1 MILGVISSRSVQH
14 HALAAH
20 FVNDLQISSNIRRIE
35 RFFKEQM
42 IDFGSL
48 AKILLEMLTLHHK
61 LDLVMDRTNW
71 EFGKSPMNFLVLS
84 VLVDGQHGIPLFWR
98 VLPKHGT
105 SNSSE
110 QMDLIQKF
118 VDVFGADRI
127 RSLMADREFVGQKW
141 LCFLYDQRI
150 PFYIRMKKNRLV
162 EWGEEDKPLAFFFQH
177 LKTGER
183 RLLYKE
189 IKGMKLS
196 LAGTRSQAGELVLI
210 MTNQLHHK
218 EANILKTYAKRWTIE
233 CLFKNTKSNG
243 FNLES
248 THITYPDR
256 LEKLMAV
263 IAVATAICIRAGQ
276 WQEKIKPT
284 IYKKT
289 VKAPLYSTFRRGF
302 DVLRRWLTNL
312 KNILTVLYTT
322 NLLENKEFLKNVG

>member
-1 MILGVISSRSVQH
+1 MGFRYFGVFCPSREAQ
-14 HALAAH
+14 
-20 FVNDLQISSNIRRIE
+20 
-35 RFFKEQM
+35 
-42 IDFGSL
+42 
-48 AKILLEMLTLHHK
+48 T
-61 LDLVMDRTNW
+61 
-71 EFGKSPMNFLVLS
+71 VLNRW
-84 VLVDGQHGIPLFWR
+84 I
-98 VLPKHGT
+98 
-105 SNSSE
+105 
-110 QMDLIQKF
+110 

-127 RSLMADREFVGQKW
+127 QSLMADREFVGQKW
-141 LCFLYDQRI
+141 LCFLYDQGI

-162 EWGEEDKPLAFFFQH
+162 EWGEEDKPLVFFLQH

-189 IKGMKLS
+189 IKVMKLS
-196 LAGTRSQAGELVLI
+196 LVGTRSQARELVLI

-218 EANILKTYAKRWTIE
+218 QPTSSQRSQYFKNLCKKVDNRM
-233 CLFKNTKSNG
+233 LFKNTKSNG

-248 THITYPDR
+248 THVTYPDK
-256 LEKLMAV
+256 LEKLMGV

-312 KNILTVLYTT
+312 KNILILLYTP
-322 NLLENKEFLKNVG
+322 NPLENKEFSKNVG